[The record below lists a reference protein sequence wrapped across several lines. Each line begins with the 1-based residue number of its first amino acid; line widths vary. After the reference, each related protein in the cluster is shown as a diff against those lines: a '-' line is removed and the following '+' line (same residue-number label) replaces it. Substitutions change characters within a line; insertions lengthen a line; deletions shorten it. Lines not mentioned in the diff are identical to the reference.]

1 LKKESWIML
10 TICTILMLTLAL
22 LLGYAFFVKASTPAG
37 ARKFC
42 KEFVGNVDSIV
53 GNITIIDTNCK
64 VWFNGSLPSD
74 HKICLTNVPSGT
86 VFIIEWRDWRGVMQE
101 RHEVLC
107 TSSEVL
113 RNDIPFAKPAGLTV
127 TCYRTKFYSFF
138 SVFIS

>member
-1 LKKESWIML
+1 MKKESWIAL
-10 TICTILMLTLAL
+10 AIYSSLILILAL
-22 LLGYAFFVKASTPAG
+22 LLGYAIFVKASTPVG
-37 ARKFC
+37 AKKFC

-86 VFIIEWRDWRGVMQE
+86 VFIIEWRDWRGVIQE

-107 TSSEVL
+107 VVDEDVL
-113 RNDIPFAKPAGLTV
+113 QNDIPFAKPTGLTGLV
-127 TCYRTKFYSFF
+127 R
-138 SVFIS
+138 

>member
-1 LKKESWIML
+1 LKKESWIAL
-10 TICTILMLTLAL
+10 AIYSSLILILAL
-22 LLGYAFFVKASTPAG
+22 LLGYAIFVKALTPVG
-37 ARKFC
+37 VRKFC

-107 TSSEVL
+107 VVDEDVL
-113 RNDIPFAKPAGLTV
+113 KNDIPFAKPTGL
-127 TCYRTKFYSFF
+127 KG
-138 SVFIS
+138 SVR